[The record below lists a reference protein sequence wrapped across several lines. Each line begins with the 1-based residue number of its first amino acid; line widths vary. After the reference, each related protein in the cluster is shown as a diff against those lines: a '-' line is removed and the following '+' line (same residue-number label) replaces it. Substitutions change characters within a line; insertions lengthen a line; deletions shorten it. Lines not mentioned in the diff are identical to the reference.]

1 MQNELDQLVTGAK
14 QAYKAYNE
22 KKESFM
28 QDVLD
33 QILLLEMWRE
43 EDENIYTAQITF
55 MDMTT
60 TSVTNKLPLVAL
72 VKVVEDAEE
81 MLAKPTSC

>member
-1 MQNELDQLVTGAK
+1 
-14 QAYKAYNE
+14 
-22 KKESFM
+22 M

-33 QILLLEMWRE
+33 QVLLLEMWRE
-43 EDENIYTAQITF
+43 EDEKIYTAQITF

-60 TSVTNKLPLVAL
+60 TSVTNKSPLVAIH
-72 VKVVEDAEE
+72 KVVEDAEE